1 MITNNSVK
9 RGPTVNLNH
18 SNQYPDLIVLGSTGS
33 VGEQAIDVARA
44 HSIPVRGVTAHRSVS
59 AVEAQIREFHPDF
72 AVLTDRDAAADLAYR
87 VADTNTRV
95 LAGFEG
101 ITEMLHTVHSEN
113 SLGITVE
120 NSILGEAGLLPTLE
134 TLKAGHKLALANKES
149 LVVGGELVM
158 ELAREKGTT
167 ILPVDSEHCAIFQC
181 LRAGKREEIKKILL
195 TASGG
200 PFYGY
205 TKEQLQNVTKA
216 MTLNHPTW
224 KMGAKITV
232 DSATLMNKGFEV
244 IEAVHLFG
252 VTPEQVEVIVHRES
266 MIHSM
271 VEYIDHSIIAQMSVP
286 DMRHCVQYAL
296 THPRRLP
303 ADGTLA
309 EADLF
314 SLGRLTFGRPDTNVF
329 PLLALAGDCIK
340 AGGALPCVL
349 NAANEIIVAAF
360 LREAIRF
367 CDIPDLVARTVDTL
381 RHTSAWHTYDRLIE
395 ADTLAREIAAGLL

>member
-1 MITNNSVK
+1 MLIH
-9 RGPTVNLNH
+9 VN
-18 SNQYPDLIVLGSTGS
+18 YPDLIVLGSTGS
-33 VGEQAIDVARA
+33 VGEQALDVARA
-44 HSIPVRGVTAHRSVS
+44 HGIRVRGVSAHRSVS

-72 AVLTDRDAAADLAYR
+72 AILTDEDSAADLATR
-87 VADTNTRV
+87 VADTDTKV
-95 LAGFEG
+95 LAGFAG
-101 ITEMLHTVHSEN
+101 ITEMLHAVKTEN
-113 SLGITVE
+113 PLGITVE

-158 ELAREKGTT
+158 SLAREKGTT

-181 LRAGKREEIKKILL
+181 LRAGRQEEIKKILL

-205 TKEQLQNVTKA
+205 TKEQLRSVTKA

-232 DSATLMNKGFEV
+232 DSATLMNKGFEM

-252 VTPEQVEVIVHRES
+252 VTPQQVEVIVHRES

-303 ADGTLA
+303 SEGTLA

-314 SLGRLTFGRPDTNVF
+314 ALGKLTFGRPDTTVF
-329 PLLALAGDCIK
+329 PLLALAGDCIA

-360 LREAIRF
+360 LEESIRF
-367 CDIPDLVARTVDTL
+367 CDIPDLVARTVEDL
-381 RHTSAWHTYDRLIE
+381 GYVADWHTYDQLVE
-395 ADTLAREIAAGLL
+395 ADTLARERAKQLL